1 MNPTVLALGAVGLAA
16 AGYFAFRNKGPAI
29 DRGATMVRLADILY
43 RIIGR
48 KGFTKDEPMEAVN
61 LANALGMPKTV
72 AGIQSSKGLPNDE
85 TWPGS
90 SLSVAAYMYEYTK
103 NRDAPP
109 PPPPPPPP
117 GAPGPKVYN
126 DQTPVAGIE
135 DPRQVRAMALSLEK
149 QGKGIEAKIYHA
161 KADALNKIIGAAK
174 ARNSLISTG
183 KGVTSAVK
191 SLGGLFKG

>member
-1 MNPTVLALGAVGLAA
+1 MNPAVLALGAVGLAA
-16 AGYFAFRNKGPAI
+16 AGYFAFRNRGPAV
-29 DRGATMVRLADILY
+29 DRGAAMVRLADILY

-72 AGIQSSKGLPNDE
+72 AGIQSSRGLPNDE

-109 PPPPPPPP
+109 PPPPPP
-117 GAPGPKVYN
+117 GAAGPRVYN
-126 DQTPVAGIE
+126 DETPVSGIE

-149 QGKGIEAKIYHA
+149 QGKPLEAKIYHA
-161 KADALNKIIGAAK
+161 KADALNKIVRAAK

-183 KGVTSAVK
+183 KGVGTAIK
-191 SLGGLFKG
+191 SLGSLFKG